1 VGPALQLFSFVDSA
15 MKDYFA
21 ASTFLH
27 RALEAPKLNKR
38 EYVKRVNEM
47 AEK

>member
-1 VGPALQLFSFVDSA
+1 V
-15 MKDYFA
+15 KDHFA
-21 ASTFLH
+21 ASKFLR

-47 AEK
+47 VEKYNASIQRTNSL